1 VDRLIALVL
10 LRWRCDLRTLLWAR
24 ERALGL
30 ALMVSGLLLYTG
42 LMSLAA
48 YFGLTLLEAR
58 SPESVLPAASAV
70 ATALGLLWLLAP
82 LFAGAAFVQS
92 HDVSRLQHFPIPL
105 RTLAASSLIANLA
118 QPRVL
123 TKLPVLLAVALALT
137 RRLAALPFVLAGVA
151 ASFVFVLAAAQLVAL
166 LLHWISR
173 NRRLHDLTLFVGL
186 ALGFAVSLVPIL
198 LLSGERQPFGPLARF
213 VVGHDVF
220 AFSPI
225 AWGLRAAVHAGRGE
239 LVAFVAWMGLAMGA
253 LAAIVAVSTRT
264 IGAVQRG
271 DLDLGGSVSSASGPR
286 ARMWFGGEIGS
297 VLEKDLRSSWRDPGL
312 KATLLMGI
320 VGPSLF
326 LLFLSRARPGAGSGG
341 LLFIL
346 AAFVGASSFGT
357 NVFGFERR
365 GIGQLLSF
373 PAARWRL
380 LVAKNLAAA
389 TMRLPGVLTLLAAG
403 VFLVPLSQL
412 PAALTIAGVTW
423 LAAAGLDNYMSIL
436 FPVAAPAPGQS
447 PYAAGA
453 AGARGVGAGAA
464 GALLLLAALALAAPF
479 VFLAWLPQLLGRPW
493 LWLGTLPLALAGAAA
508 VYAMLVS
515 GAERLLLKR
524 EPDLIERILGEA

>member
-1 VDRLIALVL
+1 MDQLTALVV
-10 LRWRCDLRTLLWAR
+10 LRWRCDYRTLLWAR

-30 ALMVSGLLLYTG
+30 ALMLSGLLLFSALT
-42 LMSLAA
+42 SVAA
-48 YFGLTLLEAR
+48 YVGFRLLEAR
-58 SPESVLPAASAV
+58 SPESVLPAASAA
-70 ATALGLLWLLAP
+70 ATAMGLLWLLSP
-82 LFAGAAFVQS
+82 LVAGVAFAES

-137 RRLAALPFVLAGVA
+137 RRVASFPFVLVGLA
-151 ASFVFVLAAAQLVAL
+151 ASFIFILAAAQLVAL

-173 NRRLHDLTLFVGL
+173 NRRLHDLSLFVGL
-186 ALGFAVSLVPIL
+186 ALGFAISLVPIL
-198 LLSGERQPFGPLARF
+198 LLSGEGQQLWPLAQL
-213 VVGHDVF
+213 VVSRDVF
-220 AFSPI
+220 AFSPFG
-225 AWGLRAAVHAGRGE
+225 WGLRAAIHAGRAE
-239 LVAFVAWMGLAMGA
+239 PMAFLAWMGPSMAA
-253 LAAIVAVSTRT
+253 LGAIVAVSTCV

-271 DLDLGGSVSSASGPR
+271 DLDLGGSASGASGPR
-286 ARMWFGGEIGS
+286 ARMWFSGAIGS

-320 VGPSLF
+320 VGPLLF
-326 LLFLSRARPGAGSGG
+326 LLFLSRARPGGGSGD
-341 LLFIL
+341 LLLML

-365 GIGQLLSF
+365 GIGLLLSF

-380 LVAKNLAAA
+380 LVAKNLAAGS
-389 TMRLPGVLTLLAAG
+389 MRLPGVLTLLAAG
-403 VFLVPLSQL
+403 LFLVPLAQL

-436 FPVAAPAPGQS
+436 FPVTAPAPGQS
-447 PYAAGA
+447 PHAAGA
-453 AGARGVGAGAA
+453 AGARGLGAGVL

-479 VFLAWLPQLLGRPW
+479 VFLAWLPLLLGRAW
-493 LWLGTLPLALAGAAA
+493 LWLATLPLALAGAAA
-508 VYAMLVS
+508 VYCMLVS

>member
-1 VDRLIALVL
+1 VDRLTALVL
-10 LRWRCDLRTLLWAR
+10 LRWRCEIRTLLWAR

-30 ALMVSGLLLYTG
+30 ALMMSGLLLYAG
-42 LMSLAA
+42 LLSVGA
-48 YFGLTLLEAR
+48 YVGLTLLEAR
-58 SPESVLPAASAV
+58 SPAGVLPAVSSA
-70 ATALGLLWLLAP
+70 ATALGLLWVLSP
-82 LFAGAAFVQS
+82 LVAGAAFAES

-105 RTLAASSLIANLA
+105 RTLAVSSLIANIA

-137 RRLAALPFVLAGVA
+137 PRLSAFPFVLAGAA

-173 NRRLHDLTLFVGL
+173 NRRLHDMALFVGL
-186 ALGFAVSLVPIL
+186 GLGFTISLVPIL
-198 LLSGERQPFGPLARF
+198 LLSGDGQAFAPLARL

-220 AFSPI
+220 AFSPF

-239 LVAFVAWMGLAMGA
+239 SAAFLAWMGLATAA
-253 LAAIVAVSTRT
+253 LAGIVAASTGV

-271 DLDLGGSVSSASGPR
+271 ELDLGGAASGASAPR
-286 ARMWFGGEIGS
+286 ARLWFGGVIGS
-297 VLEKDLRSSWRDPGL
+297 VFEKDLRSSWRDPGL

-320 VGPSLF
+320 VGPTLF
-326 LLFLSRARPGAGSGG
+326 LLFLSRARPGGGSGG
-341 LLFIL
+341 LLLIL

-365 GIGQLLSF
+365 GIGLLLSF

-389 TMRLPGVLTLLAAG
+389 VMRLPGVLTLLAAG

-436 FPVAAPAPGQS
+436 FPVTAPAPGQS

-453 AGARGVGAGAA
+453 SGARGLGAGAV
-464 GALLLLAALALAAPF
+464 GALLLLAALVIAAPF
-479 VFLAWLPQLLGRPW
+479 VFLAWLPLLLGRPW
-493 LWLGTLPLALAGAAA
+493 LWLGSLPLALAGAAA